1 MSRNSR
7 KIWPTLILCATLLGV
22 GGAAGFFLRP
32 IILPVSNHDA
42 VPDAPAEVVDIE
54 HGGGDIVEVK
64 EPTMLNM
71 DLQIGKFEV
80 RDYRQNIRIPAK
92 VVERIPQNRRSV
104 TAPISGRIRKAFI
117 AEGQAV
123 QPGEKLFDFLITD
136 ESLSQSQVGLLG
148 VISDIDL
155 NQKSLD
161 RIKPLAKSGVVKRS
175 RVLDIELEIDKLTQK
190 RDALKQELSLRGMD
204 ENKIRELIEN
214 KSLMQTMTVFAPEL
228 DVQSEPETVN
238 TASEIPQLNLNS
250 IPHFGPTFRLENG
263 GSFKQAST
271 QNKSKNEIYFTVES
285 IAALEGSNQKLGAK
299 LCELTYHCNMLIE
312 GMAYESDIEKISQ
325 ANDKDWRFEAH
336 FGEGDNAIMRSELK
350 LFQIDNHVDNQ
361 SQTYPIFV
369 ELENEIIS
377 QTTDDKGRK
386 YVNWQ
391 FKPGQ
396 RAHLEFPIEIW
407 EKQVVVP
414 LAALARE
421 GLETFVF
428 LKISHTHEAAD
439 GTVIHEFQKVPVKVL
454 HTDKHF
460 AVLKKN
466 IKLDVYE
473 EYALDQ
479 AYKLNL
485 ALKQSAGEGGGH
497 GHEH

>member
-1 MSRNSR
+1 MTRNLR
-7 KIWPTLILCATLLGV
+7 NIWPTLILCATLLGI

-32 IILPVSNHDA
+32 IIIPVAAIDPSVD
-42 VPDAPAEVVDIE
+42 DVVDAADTG
-54 HGGGDIVEVK
+54 HASSQIVEVM

-71 DLQIGKFEV
+71 DLQIGKFDV
-80 RDYRQNIRIPAK
+80 RDYYQNIRIPAK

-104 TAPISGRIRKAFI
+104 TAPISGRIRKVFI

-148 VISDIDL
+148 VLSEINV
-155 NQKSLD
+155 NQKNLN
-161 RIKPLAKSGVVKRS
+161 RIKPLAENGVVKRS
-175 RVLDIELEIDKLTQK
+175 RVLDIELEIDKLIQQ

-204 ENKIRELIEN
+204 ENKIRELVEN
-214 KSLMQTMTVFAPEL
+214 KSLMQTMTVFAPQLEA
-228 DVQSEPETVN
+228 DSESET
-238 TASEIPQLNLNS
+238 TADAKSKIPVLSYGPPL
-250 IPHFGPTFRLENG
+250 GPTFR
-263 GSFKQAST
+263 KASAKP
-271 QNKSKNEIYFTVES
+271 NDKDELYFTVES
-285 IAALEGSNQKLGAK
+285 IVALEGSNQELGAK
-299 LCELTYHCNMLIE
+299 LCELTYHSNMLIE
-312 GMAYESDIEKISQ
+312 GMAYESDIDKISK
-325 ANDKDWRFEAH
+325 ANESGWRFTAQ
-336 FGEGDNAIMRSELK
+336 FGEGASAMMRGDLK
-350 LFQIDNHVDNQ
+350 LFQIDNHVDNR

-369 ELENEIIS
+369 EIENEIVS
-377 QTTDDKGRK
+377 RTTDDKGRT

-396 RAHLEFPIEIW
+396 RAHLEFPIEVW

-439 GTVIHEFQKVPVKVL
+439 GTLIHEFQKVPVKVL

-460 AVLKKN
+460 AVLKKD
-466 IKLDVYE
+466 IKLDIYE

-485 ALKQSAGEGGGH
+485 ALKQAAGGGGGH